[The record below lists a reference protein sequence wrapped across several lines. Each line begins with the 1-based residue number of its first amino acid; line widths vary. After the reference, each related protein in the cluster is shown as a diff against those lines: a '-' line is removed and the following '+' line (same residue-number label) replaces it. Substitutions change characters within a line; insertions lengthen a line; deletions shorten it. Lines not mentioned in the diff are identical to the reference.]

1 MNRIVQLRWS
11 VLSVFLSMTIFPV
24 LAYKGMHYRPDGI
37 SAVCVD
43 CKHMYNRALYGAHS
57 GFRIECSDIPVFGV
71 YLPGMG
77 GNMSFILPEGKCVA
91 HYTPGRMDYEKGGV
105 TIEVQVMRSF
115 DCALWRLTNNN
126 SNEVSVPVF
135 FGGVSGKK
143 FSRNGDLGVDP
154 ADCFSLKPEYCKGNK
169 YSFSGDS
176 VTVWYGV
183 KERKEICLIIPAY
196 KRSVTHDNIYEGAVK
211 LNPGE
216 SKIIAYFPDGDIPSS
231 SLESLMVQ
239 AEDERS
245 TLASAMEIS
254 TPDEWLNPVGAAL
267 AVAADGIWGGRAW
280 LHGAIGWR
288 TPHLGWRGAYCGDA
302 LGWHDRALKHFETYA
317 ANQITDIPPVY
328 SHPRQDH
335 KQNMARAE
343 KKWGTPMYSNGY
355 ICRRPGKKTEM
366 SHYDMNLVYIDAML
380 RHFMHT
386 GDTAAMR
393 RLFPVLK
400 RHLEW
405 ERLNFDPD
413 GDYLYDAYC
422 CIWASDALYYSGG
435 AVTHSSAYNYFA
447 NKLAVEVAR
456 AIGENS
462 WQFIWDAIGINNA
475 IDSKLWMPDRGCW
488 AEFRETD
495 GRLHPFPALW
505 TIYHAIDSRVGN
517 EFKWYTATRYI
528 DGEIPHIPLNCDTS
542 LYTLSTTNWKP
553 YSWSINNVAIA
564 EVMHTALAYW
574 QADRPDDAYAIMKGV
589 IMDNMYSGASPL
601 NFGQI
606 SQYDAARGECYRDFA
621 DPIGVWSRALT
632 EGLYGIRP
640 CLIGDNKRVVIRPG
654 FPEGWDCASVS
665 MQDITY
671 SFKREGQ
678 VDTYIIEGRYP
689 SGTSL
694 ELCVPA
700 LGLREVR
707 VDGGSS
713 DWSAVDMAIS
723 RPLINV
729 KLCSGKKNVVEIIRD
744 ASREYVP
751 TGAVRMVGPVLF
763 TQMESGM
770 LKWWQ
775 PSDAG
780 VEEQDTNISKA
791 AITSRFADINPSKC
805 VPVDIAAFYNDSV
818 SNIFRNRYESPR
830 PDVTTLQI
838 PVQGIGEW
846 CHPQLTADIDDT
858 GLRRL
863 SADGNGTVRLLNIP
877 FQIPSN
883 GRNIVYTSRWDN
895 YPAHV
900 SIPLKGKAT
909 SIYILMAGS
918 TNHMQWGMENARVT
932 VRYSDGDTTSF
943 PLINPVNWA
952 PVEQDFY
959 TDEHAFSQPL
969 GTEPPMR
976 VHLLSGEVSRSLG
989 ASLGLEGPADRYIPS
1004 GAGVLLNIPLD
1015 MSRGLESLHLETVSK
1030 DVVAGIMGIT
1040 IQRP

>member
-1 MNRIVQLRWS
+1 
-11 VLSVFLSMTIFPV
+11 
-24 LAYKGMHYRPDGI
+24 
-37 SAVCVD
+37 
-43 CKHMYNRALYGAHS
+43 
-57 GFRIECSDIPVFGV
+57 
-71 YLPGMG
+71 
-77 GNMSFILPEGKCVA
+77 
-91 HYTPGRMDYEKGGV
+91 
-105 TIEVQVMRSF
+105 
-115 DCALWRLTNNN
+115 
-126 SNEVSVPVF
+126 
-135 FGGVSGKK
+135 
-143 FSRNGDLGVDP
+143 
-154 ADCFSLKPEYCKGNK
+154 
-169 YSFSGDS
+169 
-176 VTVWYGV
+176 
-183 KERKEICLIIPAY
+183 
-196 KRSVTHDNIYEGAVK
+196 
-211 LNPGE
+211 
-216 SKIIAYFPDGDIPSS
+216 
-231 SLESLMVQ
+231 
-239 AEDERS
+239 
-245 TLASAMEIS
+245 
-254 TPDEWLNPVGAAL
+254 
-267 AVAADGIWGGRAW
+267 
-280 LHGAIGWR
+280 
-288 TPHLGWRGAYCGDA
+288 
-302 LGWHDRALKHFETYA
+302 WHDRALKHFETYA

-528 DGEIPHIPLNCDTS
+528 DREIPHIPLNCDTS

-694 ELCVPA
+694 ELCVSA

-751 TGAVRMVGPVLF
+751 TGAVRTVGPVLF

-791 AITSRFADINPSKC
+791 AITSRFADIKPSKC

-863 SADGNGTVRLLNIP
+863 SADGNGTVHLLNIP

>member
-1 MNRIVQLRWS
+1 
-11 VLSVFLSMTIFPV
+11 
-24 LAYKGMHYRPDGI
+24 
-37 SAVCVD
+37 
-43 CKHMYNRALYGAHS
+43 
-57 GFRIECSDIPVFGV
+57 
-71 YLPGMG
+71 
-77 GNMSFILPEGKCVA
+77 
-91 HYTPGRMDYEKGGV
+91 
-105 TIEVQVMRSF
+105 
-115 DCALWRLTNNN
+115 
-126 SNEVSVPVF
+126 
-135 FGGVSGKK
+135 
-143 FSRNGDLGVDP
+143 
-154 ADCFSLKPEYCKGNK
+154 
-169 YSFSGDS
+169 
-176 VTVWYGV
+176 
-183 KERKEICLIIPAY
+183 
-196 KRSVTHDNIYEGAVK
+196 
-211 LNPGE
+211 
-216 SKIIAYFPDGDIPSS
+216 
-231 SLESLMVQ
+231 
-239 AEDERS
+239 
-245 TLASAMEIS
+245 
-254 TPDEWLNPVGAAL
+254 
-267 AVAADGIWGGRAW
+267 
-280 LHGAIGWR
+280 
-288 TPHLGWRGAYCGDA
+288 
-302 LGWHDRALKHFETYA
+302 
-317 ANQITDIPPVY
+317 
-328 SHPRQDH
+328 
-335 KQNMARAE
+335 
-343 KKWGTPMYSNGY
+343 
-355 ICRRPGKKTEM
+355 
-366 SHYDMNLVYIDAML
+366 MNLVYIDAML

-713 DWSAVDMAIS
+713 DWSAVDIAIA

-751 TGAVRMVGPVLF
+751 TGAVRTVGPVLF

-780 VEEQDTNISKA
+780 VEEQDTNIAKA

-863 SADGNGTVRLLNIP
+863 SAHGNGTVHLLNIP

-1015 MSRGLESLHLETVSK
+1015 ISRGLESLHLETVSK

>member
-1 MNRIVQLRWS
+1 
-11 VLSVFLSMTIFPV
+11 
-24 LAYKGMHYRPDGI
+24 
-37 SAVCVD
+37 
-43 CKHMYNRALYGAHS
+43 
-57 GFRIECSDIPVFGV
+57 
-71 YLPGMG
+71 
-77 GNMSFILPEGKCVA
+77 
-91 HYTPGRMDYEKGGV
+91 
-105 TIEVQVMRSF
+105 
-115 DCALWRLTNNN
+115 
-126 SNEVSVPVF
+126 
-135 FGGVSGKK
+135 
-143 FSRNGDLGVDP
+143 
-154 ADCFSLKPEYCKGNK
+154 
-169 YSFSGDS
+169 
-176 VTVWYGV
+176 
-183 KERKEICLIIPAY
+183 
-196 KRSVTHDNIYEGAVK
+196 
-211 LNPGE
+211 
-216 SKIIAYFPDGDIPSS
+216 
-231 SLESLMVQ
+231 
-239 AEDERS
+239 
-245 TLASAMEIS
+245 
-254 TPDEWLNPVGAAL
+254 
-267 AVAADGIWGGRAW
+267 
-280 LHGAIGWR
+280 
-288 TPHLGWRGAYCGDA
+288 
-302 LGWHDRALKHFETYA
+302 
-317 ANQITDIPPVY
+317 
-328 SHPRQDH
+328 
-335 KQNMARAE
+335 
-343 KKWGTPMYSNGY
+343 
-355 ICRRPGKKTEM
+355 
-366 SHYDMNLVYIDAML
+366 MNLVYIDAML

-528 DGEIPHIPLNCDTS
+528 DREIPHIPLNCDTS

-694 ELCVPA
+694 ELCVSA

-751 TGAVRMVGPVLF
+751 TGAVRTVGPVLF

-791 AITSRFADINPSKC
+791 AITSRFADIKPSKC

-863 SADGNGTVRLLNIP
+863 SADGNGTVHLLNIP